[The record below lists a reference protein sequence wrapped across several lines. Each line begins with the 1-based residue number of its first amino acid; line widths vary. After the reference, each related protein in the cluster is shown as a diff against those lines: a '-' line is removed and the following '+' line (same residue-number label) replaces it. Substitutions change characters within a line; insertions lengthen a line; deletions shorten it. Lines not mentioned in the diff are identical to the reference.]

1 MKSLLLNKFSCVLLL
16 SFFASFSFAG
26 VINFDDLSGDPTEQ
40 IAAGYEGFNWD
51 LIASIEGASVPV
63 SGFEAGV
70 VSGANAAYNMY
81 ALDSVIS
88 LAGDESFDFTGAFF
102 TVAWYGIAHEL
113 SFEGWLDGV
122 LIYTIDDAFAIAS
135 DAPTWI
141 QLNWVGIDQLNIYSN
156 YAGWDHW
163 VMDDFTA
170 TINSASVPESSGLI
184 LMLMGLIGV
193 SLLRRRHSL

>member
-1 MKSLLLNKFSCVLLL
+1 MKSVLLKFFSCTLLL
-16 SFFASFSFAG
+16 SLFASFSFAG
-26 VINFDDLSGDPTEQ
+26 VIHFDDLSGDPTEQ
-40 IAAGYEGFNWD
+40 IAAGYQGFNWD
-51 LIASIEGASVPV
+51 LIASNEGSNNPV

-88 LAGDESFDFTGAFF
+88 LAGDGSFDFMGAFF
-102 TVAWYGIAHEL
+102 TAAWYGIAHEL
-113 SFEGWLDGV
+113 SFEGWLDGA
-122 LIYTIDDAFAIAS
+122 LIFTIDDAFAITS
-135 DAPTWI
+135 DSPTWI
-141 QLNWVGIDQLNIYSN
+141 QLDWAGIDQLNIYSN

-170 TINSASVPESSGLI
+170 TINSASVPESSGLV